1 MSIGLPTGARLARR
15 LATHRLHVWGHRY
28 GSETNDAVAL
38 VVAELAANSVTHG
51 AVCGRGALL
60 RLSRERDGL
69 IRVEVSHTR
78 GERLPAPA
86 APDATAVAGRGR
98 MIVAALAED
107 WRCGPARARPARL
120 YGPVS
125 ALPEPWLMRSVAPIR
140 APPPG

>member
-1 MSIGLPTGARLARR
+1 MFIALPTGARLARR

-28 GSETNDAVAL
+28 GYGSEMNDAVAL

-69 IRVEVSHTR
+69 IRVEFSDTR

-86 APDATAVAGRGR
+86 APDATAVAGRGL

-107 WRCGPARARPARL
+107 SGVRPRE
-120 YGPVS
+120 G
-125 ALPEPWLMRSVAPIR
+125 APDKTVWACLR
-140 APPPG
+140 PSGASG

>member
-1 MSIGLPTGARLARR
+1 MFITFPTGARLARR

-60 RLSRERDGL
+60 RLSRERDGQ
-69 IRVEVSHTR
+69 IRVEVSDTW

-86 APDATAVAGRGR
+86 APDATAVAGWGL
-98 MIVAALAED
+98 MIVAARRGL
-107 WRCGPARARPARL
+107 GVRPLEGA
-120 YGPVS
+120 PVETVWACLRPS
-125 ALPEPWLMRSVAPIR
+125 GAP
-140 APPPG
+140 G